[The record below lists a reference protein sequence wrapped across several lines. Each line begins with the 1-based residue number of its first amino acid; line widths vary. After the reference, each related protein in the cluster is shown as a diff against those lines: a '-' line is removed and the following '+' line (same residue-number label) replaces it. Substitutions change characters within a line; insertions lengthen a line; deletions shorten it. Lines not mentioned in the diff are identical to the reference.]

1 MDYNKFN
8 PTTRTRKPITREI
21 PEIDRNKFTKETIPL
36 RPSREQT
43 IPNSETNTTK
53 QNIQEEKKDKLS
65 TIKEKCD
72 MFEKIVLDDI
82 KKQLRANIH
91 KCCVPINN
99 HLEIKGTVKIPTN
112 NMNTDEIDTILANI
126 PKFHRHLIINHSQNG
141 IIQMFDYVFS
151 IGSDTPTN
159 QWQ

>member
-21 PEIDRNKFTKETIPL
+21 PTIDRNKFTKETIPL

-43 IPNSETNTTK
+43 IQNSETNTTK

-72 MFEKIVLDDI
+72 MFGKIVMDDI
-82 KKQLRANIH
+82 KKQMYASTH
-91 KCCVPINN
+91 KCYVIVNN
-99 HLEIKGTVKIPTN
+99 HAEFRGTVKIPTN
-112 NMNTDEIDTILANI
+112 SMNEDEIDTILANI
-126 PKFHRHLIINHSQNG
+126 PKTQGHLIMSRSKNG
-141 IIQMFDYVFS
+141 ISQMFDYVLS
-151 IGSDTPTN
+151 IGSDKPIN
-159 QWQ
+159 Q